1 MKKRLLPV
9 TAVALA
15 SMLLSSCGGSTKWS
29 WEEASSDGVLK
40 YALLIGQLDHNDS
53 AARTAGIREALGTRP
68 SKHETNPNAEV
79 AVEGKVTLG
88 KKEYKVIEA
97 VSGEQKNTSGQTWNQ
112 NTATESTDAWLA
124 KYSDLDFF
132 VSNNDGMAEGA
143 IASVS
148 WKEGMPIFGYDSNQS
163 TLQYIKEGKIMGT
176 VNQDAPAQAASIYM
190 TARNAID
197 GLVGADV
204 YKYGFTE
211 ANKSGYGKISS
222 AVSYNTDS
230 HALLVDNLAVTA
242 KNVDEFIT
250 SDIKTL
256 ADKGVT
262 QGSTSKV
269 KVWQTY
275 YSNSDNFL
283 NSSMQPLFETYASK
297 FNFDVTT
304 VKGGG
309 NDDTDL
315 LSSLDAALASGN
327 YGAYVINMVKTTST
341 STYLDK
347 IATSLKAT
355 ESNPTSVPVI
365 FWNRQGTNSDG
376 TTDTV
381 SMNDK
386 RFKNIFYVGFD
397 ANQGGEIQ
405 GQMIV
410 DYFNE
415 LASK

>member
-15 SMLLSSCGGSTKWS
+15 SMLLSSCGGSTAWS

-40 YALLIGQLDHNDS
+40 YALLIGQIDHNDS
-53 AARTAGIREALGTRP
+53 AARTAGIRDALGTRP
-68 SKHETNPNAEV
+68 SKHETNPNVEV
-79 AVEGKVTLG
+79 AVEGKVTLA
-88 KKEYKVIEA
+88 KKEYTVIEVESA
-97 VSGEQKNTSGQTWNQ
+97 EQKNTSGQTWDQ
-112 NTATESTDAWLA
+112 ATATASTDAWLA
-124 KYSDLDFF
+124 KHSDIDFF

-148 WKEGMPIFGYDSNQS
+148 WREGTPIFGYDSNQS

-176 VNQDAPAQAASIYM
+176 VNQNAPAQAASIYM
-190 TARNAID
+190 TARNAVD
-197 GLVGADV
+197 GLSGADV
-204 YKYGFTE
+204 YKYGFSE
-211 ANKSGYGKISS
+211 ANKNGYGQIAS
-222 AVSYNTDS
+222 AVSYNTES
-230 HALLVDNLAVTA
+230 HALLVDNVAVTA

-256 ADKGVT
+256 AEKGVT
-262 QGSTSKV
+262 KGSTSSV

-275 YSNSDNFL
+275 YSNADNFL
-283 NSSMQPLFETYASK
+283 NSSMQPLFETYAER

-304 VKGGG
+304 AKGDG
-309 NDDTDL
+309 NDDTNL
-315 LSSLDAALASGN
+315 LVQLDAALATKQ
-327 YGAYVINMVKTTST
+327 YGAYIINMVKTSST

-347 IATSLKAT
+347 IATSLGAT
-355 ESNPTSVPVI
+355 ESNPTNVPVI
-365 FWNRQGTNSDG
+365 FWNRQGTNADG

-410 DYFNE
+410 DYFND

>member
-15 SMLLSSCGGSTKWS
+15 SMLLASCGNSSKWS

-40 YALLIGQLDHNDS
+40 YALLIGQIDHNDS
-53 AARTAGIREALGTRP
+53 AARTAGIRDALGTRP
-68 SKHETNPNAEV
+68 SKHETNPNVEV

-97 VSGEQKNTSGQTWNQ
+97 VSAEQKTTGGQTWSQ
-112 NTATESTDAWLA
+112 SKATESTDTWLA
-124 KYSDLDFF
+124 KHSDLDFF

-148 WKEGMPIFGYDSNQS
+148 WKEGTPIFGYDSNQS
-163 TLQYIKEGKIMGT
+163 TLKYIKEGKIMGT
-176 VNQDAPAQAASIYM
+176 VNQDAPTQAAAIYM

-197 GLVGADV
+197 GLEGADV

-211 ANKSGYGKISS
+211 ANKSGYGKITN
-222 AVSYNTDS
+222 AVSYNTES

-242 KNVDEFIT
+242 KNADQFIT
-250 SDIKTL
+250 DDMKTL

-262 QGSTSKV
+262 QGTTSKV

-275 YSNSDNFL
+275 YSDADNFL
-283 NSSMQPLFETYASK
+283 NSSMQPLFNTYAEK
-297 FNFDVTT
+297 YNFDVTA
-304 VKGGG
+304 VKGDG
-309 NDDTDL
+309 NDDTKL
-315 LSSLDAALASGN
+315 LSQLDAALASKQ
-327 YGAYVINMVKTTST
+327 YGAYILNMVKTSST
-341 STYLDK
+341 STYLDN
-347 IATSLKAT
+347 IATSLGAT
-355 ESNPTSVPVI
+355 EANPTSVPVI
-365 FWNRQGTNSDG
+365 FWNRQGTNADG
-376 TTDTV
+376 STDTK